1 MKNELISA
9 WNEAEAL
16 YIENQKLKAE
26 NEMQKSDLKSAMAS
40 DEERYTENLKL
51 KEEVINKRKCIHF
64 LLILIILIFLVFGS
78 CEIQK
83 SVSVSNAQ
91 SSAQSSTIS
100 TTSHKNWVISVPFV
114 GAFFIHISSFALF

>member
-26 NEMQKSDLKSAMAS
+26 NEMLKSDLKSAMAS

-100 TTSHKNWVISVPFV
+100 TTSLEN
-114 GAFFIHISSFALF
+114 